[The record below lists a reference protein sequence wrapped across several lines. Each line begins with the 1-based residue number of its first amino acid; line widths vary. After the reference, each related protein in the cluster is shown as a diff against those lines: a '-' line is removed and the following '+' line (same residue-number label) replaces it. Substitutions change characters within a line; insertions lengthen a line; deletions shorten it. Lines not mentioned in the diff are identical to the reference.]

1 MDWTQI
7 FVTILGYLLG
17 AGGLVFW
24 FLERRKF
31 NAEVSAVLESVQA
44 SKIDNDVK
52 LSNHYKDIL
61 DDLKQRYE
69 DRYQEYEAL
78 MQSKEKILKE
88 EISMLNRK
96 IKMLK
101 TENIELRKRIAELEK
116 QTKHANQS
124 PT

>member
-24 FLERRKF
+24 FLERKKF
-31 NAEVSAVLESVQA
+31 NAEVSAALESVNT
-44 SKIDNDVK
+44 SKIENDVK

-69 DRYQEYEAL
+69 NRYQEFDAL
-78 MQSKEKILKE
+78 MKSKEKILKE

-101 TENIELRKRIAELEK
+101 TENAELRKRVVELEK
-116 QTKHANQS
+116 QTKHANKS